1 MRFQEFEK
9 VMSRH
14 RMNRYLMACAGQS
27 RKAMTLYRLNLRLS
41 QEMFT
46 IISCFEVALRNAIDT
61 HYLQNLGTDWLR
73 TAARPGG
80 IFDHPNFPLTKS
92 AINDAVADLGVHY
105 THGKLVAELGF
116 GFWRYLFAQ
125 RQYTVCGRTLLR
137 IFPAKPLSSTTIQY
151 NQSFVFNQL
160 AQINE
165 IRNRIAH
172 HEPICFLPGQIV
184 KNTVFA
190 RQHYGFILQFFQW
203 MTIDEA
209 ALLYGLDHINRVCAD
224 IDNL

>member
-80 IFDHPNFPLTKS
+80 IFDHQPEVFVNNYCNKVPMKRMGNPEDVVPAIHFLLADETSYLTGQNIIIDGGWS
-92 AINDAVADLGVHY
+92 IN
-105 THGKLVAELGF
+105 
-116 GFWRYLFAQ
+116 
-125 RQYTVCGRTLLR
+125 
-137 IFPAKPLSSTTIQY
+137 
-151 NQSFVFNQL
+151 
-160 AQINE
+160 
-165 IRNRIAH
+165 
-172 HEPICFLPGQIV
+172 
-184 KNTVFA
+184 
-190 RQHYGFILQFFQW
+190 
-203 MTIDEA
+203 
-209 ALLYGLDHINRVCAD
+209 
-224 IDNL
+224 